1 MKFLSTKRRVL
12 LLGAVLLIVIFSIS
26 AVQLRSQSSGRTS
39 DLYRKI
45 QTLNEIINLV
55 NENYVDPIEWDGVM
69 EGAFDGLLERLD
81 PHSNYISKERFES
94 IQEQFVGK
102 FEGIGIEFD
111 IIDDWITV
119 IAPVPGTPSERV
131 GLRAGDKIVEI
142 DGNSAYKFTQEQVF
156 KTLRGPKGT
165 PVNIKVRRP
174 GQERPL
180 SFTIIRDE
188 IPIYSVLAS
197 IMLDENTGYIL
208 INRFSSTTS
217 EEVEAA
223 LQELEAEGMTR
234 LVIDL
239 RNNSGGYLEQA
250 VEVADK
256 FIAVED
262 TLVFTLGR
270 GTNMDQVHRSHRKGT
285 HPDYPIIVLIN
296 RGSASASEIV
306 AGALQDLDRGLIVGE
321 TSFGKGL
328 VQRQWRLS
336 DGSAL
341 RVTVGRYYTPSG
353 RLIQRPYGEGNDK
366 YYHDLMARSDDPEV
380 LDSLLSTLP
389 LYYTRGGREVYGG
402 GGIMPDEIV
411 TWDLQLADQT
421 IRILNNVD
429 RLLYQYAEMKAME
442 LRGRYDDPLAF
453 ISDFQP
459 GKKERVS
466 MANWLREHGM
476 EIEDD
481 PIEADWEF
489 IANRLASEM
498 AGMMWDREVQIQ
510 VRLEADKQVQSALN
524 MFNLARELLAAR

>member
-1 MKFLSTKRRVL
+1 MKKRRIL
-12 LLGAVLLIVIFSIS
+12 LLSATLLIVVFSVS
-26 AVQLRSQSSGRTS
+26 AVRLRSQSSGRTS

-55 NENYVDPIEWDGVM
+55 NENYVDPVEWDGVM

-81 PHSNYISKERFES
+81 PHSNYIPKERFES

-156 KTLRGPKGT
+156 ETLRGPKGT
-165 PVNIKVRRP
+165 AVNIGVRRT
-174 GQERPL
+174 GQEKPL

-234 LVIDL
+234 LIIDL

-256 FIAVED
+256 FVAVED

-270 GTNMDQVHRSHRKGT
+270 GASMDQVHRSHRRGT
-285 HPDYPIIVLIN
+285 HPDYPVIVLIN

-366 YYHDLMARSDDPEV
+366 YYLDLMSRTDDSEV
-380 LDSLLSTLP
+380 LDSLLATLP
-389 LYYTRGGREVYGG
+389 LYHTRSGRKVYGG

-411 TWDLQLADQT
+411 TWNLQLSDQT
-421 IRILNNVD
+421 IRLLNNVD
-429 RLLYQYAEMKAME
+429 RLLYQYAELKAME
-442 LRGRYDDPLAF
+442 LRGRHSDPGSF

-459 GKKERVS
+459 GKKERS
-466 MANWLREHGM
+466 RMAEWLREHGLDIQD
-476 EIEDD
+476 EAF
-481 PIEADWEF
+481 EADWKF
-489 IANRLASEM
+489 IANRLSSEM
-498 AGMMWDREVQIQ
+498 AGLIWDREEQIR
-510 VRLEADKQVQSALN
+510 VRLEADKQLQVALT
-524 MFNLARELLAAR
+524 MFELAEELLAAR